1 MTFKETIGRN
11 LTYLRNMKNLSP
23 TQLGEVLN
31 ITRQA
36 YSNYEK
42 GNRDISA
49 EALKVLAN
57 YYGVTLDLI
66 TSSTLID
73 ASQPVITFQSIAPN
87 NDSFEFK
94 TLPLTVTNINSSL
107 MAVKYNELLIKIFE
121 TNTSYIPD
129 VELLFEFKDK
139 LYIAKIDYLP
149 NGDGIFYHNGKPI
162 HITKQQNKS
171 LVYIGTLL
179 ATINKEYE
187 NDNFF

>member
-1 MTFKETIGRN
+1 
-11 LTYLRNMKNLSP
+11 MKNLSP

-73 ASQPVITFQSIAPN
+73 ASQPVITFPIY
-87 NDSFEFK
+87 
-94 TLPLTVTNINSSL
+94 SS
-107 MAVKYNELLIKIFE
+107 
-121 TNTSYIPD
+121 
-129 VELLFEFKDK
+129 
-139 LYIAKIDYLP
+139 
-149 NGDGIFYHNGKPI
+149 
-162 HITKQQNKS
+162 
-171 LVYIGTLL
+171 
-179 ATINKEYE
+179 
-187 NDNFF
+187 

>member
-1 MTFKETIGRN
+1 MSFRDIGIKIQSAREE
-11 LTYLRNMKNLSP
+11 KGLSQE
-23 TQLGEVLN
+23 QLARLIGCSQSAL
-31 ITRQA
+31 
-36 YSNYEK
+36 SNYEK

-73 ASQPVITFQSIAPN
+73 ASQPVITFQSIAPKD
-87 NDSFEFK
+87 DSFEFK

-129 VELLFEFKDK
+129 IELLFEFKDK

>member
-49 EALKVLAN
+49 EALKILAN

-87 NDSFEFK
+87 DDSFEFK

-129 VELLFEFKDK
+129 RSEERRV
-139 LYIAKIDYLP
+139 
-149 NGDGIFYHNGKPI
+149 GKECR
-162 HITKQQNKS
+162 
-171 LVYIGTLL
+171 YRW
-179 ATINKEYE
+179 
-187 NDNFF
+187 